1 MDHLRQIRGIARI
14 AITGAAAAVVLV
26 GSELL
31 GGDTPMDSTAFS
43 AEPGSCSDA
52 MYCVEGG
59 TNPWLPYGTNPMV
72 PWGSNPQIPGGP
84 GHYSSGWD
92 MAS

>member
-1 MDHLRQIRGIARI
+1 MDRLRITRI
-14 AITGAAAAVVLV
+14 VAVWAVTGAAVFAVAAIGGPVSSDISIDAMPTAQPDDC
-26 GSELL
+26 SE
-31 GGDTPMDSTAFS
+31 
-43 AEPGSCSDA
+43 A
-52 MYCVEGG
+52 MYCVVGG

-92 MAS
+92 LAS

>member
-1 MDHLRQIRGIARI
+1 M
-14 AITGAAAAVVLV
+14 
-26 GSELL
+26 
-31 GGDTPMDSTAFS
+31 
-43 AEPGSCSDA
+43 
-52 MYCVEGG
+52 EGG

>member
-1 MDHLRQIRGIARI
+1 MDHLTQICGIAGWI
-14 AITGAAAAVVLV
+14 ITGTAAAVVYM
-26 GSELL
+26 GSELP
-31 GGDTPMDSTAFS
+31 GGSTSRDSTAFS